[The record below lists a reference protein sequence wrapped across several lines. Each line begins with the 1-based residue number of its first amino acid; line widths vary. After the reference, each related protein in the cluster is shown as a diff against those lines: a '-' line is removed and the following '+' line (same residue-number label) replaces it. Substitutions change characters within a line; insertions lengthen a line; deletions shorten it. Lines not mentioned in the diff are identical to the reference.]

1 MSDPLSIGYSA
12 LESLQ
17 KAISITGNN
26 IANVNTE
33 GYSRQIASFDEQP
46 GYGVKI
52 SGVERNYDFYLSRE
66 VQERTAGQFGAT
78 TTSDLASRLNT
89 LLTDPATSAA
99 GVLDNFFSA
108 VQDVANN
115 PSTLPERQVLL
126 GEAQTLTDRF
136 QFIDGRIQ
144 ALSSE
149 INLRMGT
156 VVSEINGLTAN
167 IATLN
172 DKIATS
178 LQRTGQAA
186 PDLLDERDRALSGLS
201 KLVGYNIRENE
212 DGSFDVTM
220 GGGQGL
226 VSQFTAHPLTTFVS
240 TTNPNAMA
248 VAGKAA
254 NSDISAQIT
263 GGELGG
269 LLDFRTNSL
278 DPAQAQ
284 LGLIATTISAGFNAQ
299 QALGLDMNG
308 VAGTAL
314 FSSTTPAV
322 TVASANTGSAVITA
336 TIEDASALT
345 GDRYGLAYDGA
356 NWSLQNLTT
365 LTGEAVNPPAT
376 VHGFK
381 ITIASGA
388 AAAGDSYLIDLVGS
402 GASTFSV
409 AMTDPE
415 KIAAALPVRSSE
427 SLANRGDGALTNM
440 TVTSTAV
447 APTLPLANPLTLT
460 FNTAQNRYDVTGG
473 ATTNLAYNPSN
484 DAAGVSRTIGGLTF
498 TLSGTPTNGDV
509 ITIANN
515 TSASG
520 DNRNMLLMVGLETNK
535 SVEGKR
541 TYSDEYGSL
550 VTNVAVKARK
560 AQSAADAEQ
569 VLLQQAT
576 TARDNLQ
583 GVNLEEEAIQLM
595 RYQQALQAAAQL
607 VSIADTVFQAMLT
620 ATQR

>member
-1 MSDPLSIGYSA
+1 MANPLGIGYSA

-52 SGVERNYDFYLSRE
+52 SSVERNYDFYLSRE
-66 VQERTAGQFGAT
+66 VQERTAGQFAAT

-99 GVLDNFFSA
+99 GVLDDFFSA

-136 QFIDGRIQ
+136 QFIDGRIE

-156 VVSEINGLTAN
+156 VVAEINGISAN

-186 PDLLDERDRALSGLS
+186 PDLLDERDRNLAGLS
-201 KLVGYNIRENE
+201 KLIGYNIRENE
-212 DGSFDVTM
+212 DGSFDVNM
-220 GGGQGL
+220 GGGQAL
-226 VSQFTAHPLTTFVS
+226 VSQFTAHSLTTFVS
-240 TTNPNAMA
+240 TTNPKAMA
-248 VAGKAA
+248 VAGRTAGA
-254 NSDISAQIT
+254 DISSSIT

-269 LLDFRTNSL
+269 LIDFRVNSL

-284 LGLIATTISAGFNAQ
+284 LGLVATTLSASFNAQ
-299 QALGLDMNG
+299 QALGLDLNG
-308 VAGTAL
+308 AAGTAL

-322 TVASANTGSAVITA
+322 TAASANTGSAVITA

-345 GDRYGLAYDGA
+345 GDRYGLAYDGT
-356 NWSLQNLTT
+356 NWALQNLTT
-365 LTGEAVNPPAT
+365 LASQAISPPAT

-381 ITIASGA
+381 VTIASGA
-388 AAAGDSYLIDLVGS
+388 ASAGDSYLIDLVGS

-409 AMTDPE
+409 ALTDPE

-427 SLANRGDGALTNM
+427 TLTNRGDGSLTDM
-440 TVTSTAV
+440 TVTSTTV
-447 APTLPLANPLTLT
+447 APTLPLANELILT

-473 ATTNLAYNPSN
+473 ASTTLAYTPAN
-484 DAAGVSRTIGGLTF
+484 DSAGVSRTIGGLTF
-498 TLSGTPTNGDV
+498 TLSGTPVNDDV
-509 ITIANN
+509 IKISNN

-520 DNRNMLLMVGLETNK
+520 DNRNMLLMGGLATSK
-535 SVEGKR
+535 YVEGER
-541 TYSDEYGSL
+541 TFSDEYSSL
-550 VTNVAVKARK
+550 VTNVAVKSRK
-560 AQSAADAEQ
+560 AQSAANAEK
-569 VLLQQAT
+569 VLLTQAT

>member
-17 KAISITGNN
+17 KAISVTGNN

-66 VQERTAGQFGAT
+66 VQERTAGQFAAT

-126 GEAQTLTDRF
+126 GEAETLTDRF
-136 QFIDGRIQ
+136 QFIDGRIE

-149 INLRMGT
+149 INLRTGT
-156 VVSEINGLTAN
+156 VVSEINGLTSN

-172 DKIATS
+172 DQIATS
-178 LQRTGQAA
+178 TQRTGQAP
-186 PDLLDERDRALSGLS
+186 PDLLDERDRSLSSLS
-201 KLVGYNIRENE
+201 KLVGYNLRENE
-212 DGSFDVTM
+212 DGSFDVIM
-220 GGGQGL
+220 GGGQPL
-226 VSQFTAHPLTTFVS
+226 VSQFTAHSLSTFVS
-240 TTNPNAMA
+240 TTNPKAMA
-248 VAGKAA
+248 VAGKSA
-254 NSDISAQIT
+254 NSDISSLIT

-269 LLDFRTNSL
+269 LIDFRVNSL

-284 LGLIATTISAGFNAQ
+284 LGLVATTLSASFNAQ
-299 QALGLDMNG
+299 QSLGLDLNG
-308 VAGTAL
+308 AAGAAL

-322 TVASANTGSAVITA
+322 TAASANTGSAVITA

-356 NWSLQNLTT
+356 NWALQNLTT
-365 LTGEAVNPPAT
+365 SVSQAINPPAT
-376 VHGFK
+376 VDGFK
-381 ITIASGA
+381 VTVASGA
-388 AAAGDSYLIDLVGS
+388 AAAGDSFLINLVGT

-409 AMTDPE
+409 ALNDPE

-427 SLANRGDGALTNM
+427 TLTNKGDGVLTDM
-440 TVTSTAV
+440 TVTSTGV

-473 ATTNLAYNPSN
+473 ATTNLAYTPDN

-498 TLSGTPTNGDV
+498 TLSGTPANGDV
-509 ITIANN
+509 ITISNN
-515 TSASG
+515 TSAAG
-520 DNRNMLLMVGLETNK
+520 DNRNSLLMVGLETNK
-535 SVEGKR
+535 YVKGERS
-541 TYSDEYGSL
+541 YADEYASL
-550 VTNVAVKARK
+550 VTSVAVKSRK
-560 AQSAADAEQ
+560 AQSSADAEQ

-607 VSIADTVFQAMLT
+607 VSIADTVFQAMMT

>member
-66 VQERTAGQFGAT
+66 VQERTAGQFAAT

-220 GGGQGL
+220 GGGQRL
-226 VSQFTAHPLTTFVS
+226 VSQFTAQALTTFVS

-254 NSDISAQIT
+254 NSDISSQIT

-269 LLDFRTNSL
+269 LIDFRTNSL

-284 LGLIATTISAGFNAQ
+284 LGLIATTISASFNAQ
-299 QALGLDMNG
+299 QALGLDVNG
-308 VAGTAL
+308 AAGTAL

-322 TVASANTGSAVITA
+322 TAASANTGSAVITA

-365 LTGEAVNPPAT
+365 LASEAVNPPAT

-381 ITIASGA
+381 ITVASGA

-427 SLANRGDGALTNM
+427 SLANRGDGALTGM

-498 TLSGTPTNGDV
+498 TLSGVPTNGDV
-509 ITIANN
+509 ITISNN

-520 DNRNMLLMVGLETNK
+520 DNRNMLLMVGLETKN

-541 TYSDEYGSL
+541 SYSDEYGSL

>member
-33 GYSRQIASFDEQP
+33 GYSRQIASFDGQT
-46 GYGVKI
+46 GDGVKI
-52 SGVERNYDFYLSRE
+52 SSIARNYDFYLSRE
-66 VQERTAGQFGAT
+66 VQERTAGRFAAT

-136 QFIDGRIQ
+136 QFIDGRIG

-149 INLRMGT
+149 INQRMGT
-156 VVSEINGLTAN
+156 IVAEINGLTTN

-186 PDLLDERDRALSGLS
+186 PDLLDERDRNLAGLS

-220 GGGQGL
+220 GGGQAL
-226 VSQFTAHPLTTFVS
+226 VSQFTAHSLTTFVS
-240 TTNPNAMA
+240 TTNPKAMA
-248 VAGKAA
+248 VAGKSA
-254 NSDISAQIT
+254 NSDISSLIT

-269 LLDFRTNSL
+269 LIDFRVNSL

-284 LGLIATTISAGFNAQ
+284 LGLVATTLSASFNAQ
-299 QALGLDMNG
+299 QALGLDLNG
-308 VAGTAL
+308 AAGAAFFT
-314 FSSTTPAV
+314 STTPAV
-322 TVASANTGSAVITA
+322 TAASANTGSAVITA

-356 NWSLQNLTT
+356 NWALQNLTT
-365 LTGEAVNPPAT
+365 LAAEAINPPAT

-381 ITIASGA
+381 VTVASGTA
-388 AAAGDSYLIDLVGS
+388 QAGDSYLIDPVGS
-402 GASTFSV
+402 GA
-409 AMTDPE
+409 
-415 KIAAALPVRSSE
+415 
-427 SLANRGDGALTNM
+427 
-440 TVTSTAV
+440 
-447 APTLPLANPLTLT
+447 
-460 FNTAQNRYDVTGG
+460 
-473 ATTNLAYNPSN
+473 
-484 DAAGVSRTIGGLTF
+484 
-498 TLSGTPTNGDV
+498 
-509 ITIANN
+509 
-515 TSASG
+515 
-520 DNRNMLLMVGLETNK
+520 
-535 SVEGKR
+535 
-541 TYSDEYGSL
+541 
-550 VTNVAVKARK
+550 
-560 AQSAADAEQ
+560 
-569 VLLQQAT
+569 
-576 TARDNLQ
+576 
-583 GVNLEEEAIQLM
+583 
-595 RYQQALQAAAQL
+595 
-607 VSIADTVFQAMLT
+607 
-620 ATQR
+620 

>member
-1 MSDPLSIGYSA
+1 MSDPLSIGYTA

-17 KAISITGNN
+17 KAISVTGNN

-33 GYSRQIASFDEQP
+33 GYSRQRATFDERP
-46 GYGVKI
+46 GYGVQI
-52 SGVERNYDFYLSRE
+52 TGVERDYDFYLSRE
-66 VQERTAGQFGAT
+66 VQERTAGQFAAT

-89 LLTDPATSAA
+89 LLTDPATSAS

-149 INLRMGT
+149 INLRMDT
-156 VVSEINGLTAN
+156 LVSDINGLTTN

-178 LQRTGQAA
+178 LARTGQAA
-186 PDLLDERDRALSGLS
+186 PDLLDERDRALSGLA
-201 KLVGYNIRENE
+201 KLVGYDIRENE

-220 GGGQGL
+220 GGGQRL
-226 VSQFTAHPLTTFVS
+226 VSQFTAQSLTTFVS

-248 VAGKAA
+248 VAGRAA
-254 NSDISAQIT
+254 NSDISSKIT

-269 LLDFRTNSL
+269 LIDFRTNSL

-284 LGLIATTISAGFNAQ
+284 LGLIATTISASFNAQ
-299 QALGLDMNG
+299 QALGLDVNG
-308 VAGTAL
+308 AAGTAL

-322 TVASANTGSAVITA
+322 TAGSANTGSAVITA

-345 GDRYGLAYDGA
+345 GDRYGLAYDGSA
-356 NWSLQNLTT
+356 WSLQNLTT
-365 LTGEAVNPPAT
+365 LNSEAVNPPAT

-381 ITIASGA
+381 ITVASGTA
-388 AAAGDSYLIDLVGS
+388 SAGDSYLIDLVGS

-409 AMTDPE
+409 TMTDPE
-415 KIAAALPVRSSE
+415 KIAAALPVRSGE
-427 SLANRGDGALTNM
+427 SLANRGDGALTGM
-440 TVTSTAV
+440 KVTSTSV

-460 FNTAQNRYDVTGG
+460 FNASQNRYDVTGG
-473 ATTNLAYNPSN
+473 ATTNLAYTPSN

-498 TLSGTPTNGDV
+498 TLSGTPINGDV
-509 ITIANN
+509 ITISNN

-520 DNRNMLLMVGLETNK
+520 DNRNMMLMVGLETNK

-541 TYSDEYGSL
+541 TFSDEYGAL

-560 AQSAADAEQ
+560 AQSAADAEK